1 MHVVEGGGD
10 VNGPLEEFAGA
21 FGGAG
26 RLVDDAG
33 HPGRDLQVGLADGER
48 GGVVAP
54 QLGGVVQDEAR
65 GVVVGLHL
73 VRVRPVVL
81 WEGAIITT
89 SAEGTS
95 HNKWC

>member
-1 MHVVEGGGD
+1 MVEGGGD

-21 FGGAG
+21 CGGAG
-26 RLVDDAG
+26 PLVDDAG

-54 QLGGVVQDEAR
+54 QFGGVVQDEAR

-73 VRVRPVVL
+73 ARVRPVVL
-81 WEGAIITT
+81 WEEAIITT

-95 HNKWC
+95 RNKWC